1 MKVSEYDHEASIS
14 DPGHISHLLR
24 SNIGNIKAEIEKEGE
39 KLLREKTPALMSDP
53 YVKKYQEYVA
63 TLYSLALNSCP
74 EEKDVDAIF
83 MDFKNLE
90 KESNIKMPSTIYGL
104 IGSLFKSA
112 AKRPPKNDK

>member
-74 EEKDVDAIF
+74 EEKRCRCD
-83 MDFKNLE
+83 L
-90 KESNIKMPSTIYGL
+90 YGL
-104 IGSLFKSA
+104 QEPGERIKH
-112 AKRPPKNDK
+112 KNAIHDLRLDRFAI